1 MVSTVSVNN
10 ALFTLYKS
18 NNFILYYR
26 TLRTVKQEYPFS
38 FLCNITLPLHPSIF
52 LSSSIPHSSILLR
65 SISLTRLSKALTCS
79 SRWAVFSTAEPPPAV
94 QRPIRCRRTP
104 GQPIAVQWSV
114 SQRCCRSG
122 WGRTDP
128 RPRSVSAATRPAL
141 VWTQPIVGPWTATS
155 SQWGPAEPT
164 GQY

>member
-79 SRWAVFSTAEPPPAV
+79 SRWAVFSTAEPPPGC
-94 QRPIRCRRTP
+94 PTP
-104 GQPIAVQWSV
+104 NKMQ
-114 SQRCCRSG
+114 
-122 WGRTDP
+122 THP
-128 RPRSVSAATRPAL
+128 RPANRSAVVCVSALLLLRMRPNRPKTALSFSSHKTRLSVDATNRRAMD
-141 VWTQPIVGPWTATS
+141 S
-155 SQWGPAEPT
+155 SQ
-164 GQY
+164 